1 MTKLLNYLTPLSIA
15 LLLAAPCAQAQNSQ
29 ARPASGNSMSCTA
42 PTAEAGGLGFPE
54 DQSYLNAAVA
64 GNAAY
69 DSIDGMRMK
78 QLVKEQT
85 AIARR
90 YRDAGNQF
98 WGRII
103 GTASDHETADWM
115 AEQLRDAGAE
125 NVRLDHID
133 LPPQWLPESWEVSAT
148 HGEQE
153 IALASAWPTYGSV
166 GTGPGGLELELI
178 DVGLGMETDFQGR
191 DVNGKAVIVHS
202 IPTSG
207 AIINSAARS
216 GAIRRADAK
225 GAAAILVVL
234 ELPGNLQ
241 MSLYQSNTSV
251 PTLALGSQDGAALQK
266 MLSSGGLVKLN
277 LRMEVIEHEGLFTS
291 SVRGEVPAAS
301 ANAEKVI
308 IVAHRDGIFEGGS
321 DNASGVS
328 TAIELIRY
336 FARVPL
342 DRRPRSI
349 EVIGTP
355 GHHNLASTG
364 HNWLRDNQEQLLQNA
379 VLLVNAEHSAHA
391 LVDRWGSELCTTN
404 SIGPFSWRVL
414 GSPELQRLAVQAFD
428 DFGIPRWAE
437 AGGPGGE
444 IRFISDAVPSI
455 VLMHAGVLLHSNI
468 ETAAAVPA
476 ISLAATTRAFARII
490 DEVNRLEASRLAPL
504 EQ

>member
-1 MTKLLNYLTPLSIA
+1 MTKLPSYLTLVSIA

-29 ARPASGNSMSCTA
+29 TRPQSGNNMSCTA
-42 PTAEAGGLGFPE
+42 PSAESGGLQFPA
-54 DQSYLNAAVA
+54 DQSYLSAAIP
-64 GNAAY
+64 GNEAY

-78 QLVKEQT
+78 QLVAEQT

-103 GTASDHETADWM
+103 GTKSDHETADWM
-115 AEQLRDAGAE
+115 AQQLRAAGAE
-125 NVRLDHID
+125 NVRLEPIE
-133 LPPQWLPESWEVSAT
+133 LPPQWLPESWEVAAF
-148 HGEQE
+148 HNGQNFPLE
-153 IALASAWPTYGSV
+153 SAWPTYGSV
-166 GTGPGGLELELI
+166 GTTADGLELELT
-178 DVGLGMETDFQGR
+178 DVGLGMETDFQGK

-207 AIINSAARS
+207 AIINSARQS

-241 MSLYQSNTSV
+241 MSLYESNTAV
-251 PTLALGSQDGAALQK
+251 PTLAIGSEDGAALQE
-266 MLSSGGLVKLN
+266 MLASGDSVTLNVKL
-277 LRMEVIEHEGLFTS
+277 EVEEHAGLSTS
-291 SVRGEVPAAS
+291 AVRGVVPGAS
-301 ANAEKVI
+301 ADAEKIV
-308 IVAHRDGIFEGGS
+308 IVAHRDSLFEGGS
-321 DNASGVS
+321 DNASGVA

-342 DRRPRSI
+342 AQRLRSI
-349 EVIGTP
+349 EIIGTP

-364 HNWLRDNQEQLLQNA
+364 HNWLKEKQEQLLQRV
-379 VLLVNAEHSAHA
+379 VLLINAEHSAQA
-391 LVDRWGSELCTTN
+391 LVDRWGSELCATN
-404 SIGPFSWRVL
+404 SIGPFSWRIH
-414 GSPELQRLAVQAFD
+414 GSTELQRLTLQAFD

-437 AGGPGGE
+437 TGGPGGE
-444 IRFISDAVPSI
+444 IRYISNAVPSI

-468 ETAAAVPA
+468 ETADAIPAV
-476 ISLAATTRAFARII
+476 SLAATTRAYARII
-490 DEVNRLEASRLAPL
+490 DEVNTLEASRLAPL